1 MANNSELFIC
11 LIVLSS
17 FVFLYILNRSVL
29 NTEIVQNP
37 PEEISWIIHG
47 IRNILGY
54 ATLFLP
60 GFLVLRYVQKTNYIN
75 KSGRGLIGATIRTC
89 FGEEDSLPVTT
100 SSKASSQE
108 RTLLQDGLLLLFY
121 FFGLQL
127 SYLLWGVLQEKVMTQ
142 AYESSNADIGY
153 FKDSQFL
160 VFVNRILAFLVSA
173 CILLCKR
180 QPRHKCPLYKYVFCS
195 FSNIMS
201 SWCQYEALKYVSFPH
216 QVLAKASKT
225 IPVMI
230 MGKFMSKTKYEYYEY
245 VTAVILSLGML
256 LFMIDTGN
264 DRSNS
269 TVTTFAGVILL
280 CSYILFDSFTANWQ
294 GSLFKKYEMKPIQMM
309 CFVNFFSSIFTA
321 VSLLQQGGFMNSLSF
336 MIKFPSFTLD
346 IVILSLCSTCGQLFI
361 YNTVSTFGP
370 LVFVII
376 STIRQGFSVLLS
388 CIIYHHYVSLF
399 GAIGLI
405 LVFLSIFL
413 RIYCSYRVK
422 SQKQL
427 HQSTSILKNQTKL

>member
-11 LIVLSS
+11 LIVISS
-17 FVFLYILNRSVL
+17 IVFLYIVNRSVL
-29 NTEIVQNP
+29 NTELVQNP
-37 PEEISWIIHG
+37 PEDFSWIIHG
-47 IRNILGY
+47 VRNILGY

-60 GFLVLRYVQKTNYIN
+60 GYLVLRYVQKTNYIN
-75 KSGRGLIGATIRTC
+75 KSGRGVMGALIRTC
-89 FGEEDSLPVTT
+89 FGEEDTLPVATNSRT
-100 SSKASSQE
+100 PLPE
-108 RTLLQDGLLLLFY
+108 RTLLQDGVLLLFY

-127 SYLLWGVLQEKVMTQ
+127 SYLLWGVLQEKIMTQ
-142 AYESSNADIGY
+142 AYESSNKDIGY

-173 CILLCKR
+173 SILLCKR

-230 MGKFMSKTKYEYYEY
+230 MGRFMSKTKYEYYEY
-245 VTAVILSLGML
+245 VTAVILSVGML
-256 LFMIDTGN
+256 IFMIDTGN

-280 CSYILFDSFTANWQ
+280 VSYIIFDSFTSNWQ

-321 VSLLQQGGFMNSLSF
+321 VSLLQQGGFLNSLTF
-336 MIKFPSFTLD
+336 MLKFPTFSID
-346 IVILSLCSTCGQLFI
+346 IIILSLCGTCGQLFI

-370 LVFVII
+370 LMFVII

-388 CIIYHHYVSLF
+388 CIIYHHNVSLF

-413 RIYCSYRVK
+413 RIYCSYRIK
-422 SQKQL
+422 SQKQI
-427 HQSTSILKNQTKL
+427 HQSTSTLKNQMK